1 MRKKMNQAI
10 TYQYPKNS
18 DKGDRV
24 AKEMAKKLEIAQR
37 RDAEVAA
44 KLNIDVNDMDLAVKN
59 QR

>member
-1 MRKKMNQAI
+1 MNQAI